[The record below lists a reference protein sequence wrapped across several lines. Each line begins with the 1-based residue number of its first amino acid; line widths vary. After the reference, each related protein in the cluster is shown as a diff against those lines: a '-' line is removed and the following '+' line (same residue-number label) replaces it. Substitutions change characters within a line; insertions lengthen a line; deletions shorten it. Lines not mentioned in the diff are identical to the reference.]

1 MKICSTLNF
10 TLPTVTLLLLIS
22 FSALGQSRETFKVQ
36 LSPTPID
43 AVTKN
48 TITGS
53 GSLTAIL
60 TGTKLTVTG
69 AFEGMRSPATDIHIQ
84 RGAKG
89 IRGPAIFDLQIS
101 KSTRGEVTGSVELT
115 PSQVEDLKNGRL
127 YVQINSERAPAPD
140 GNLWGWLLR

>member
-1 MKICSTLNF
+1 MF
-10 TLPTVTLLLLIS
+10 TLPVLVFLAIS
-22 FSALGQSRETFKVQ
+22 SSAVAQSDETFKVR

-53 GSLTAIL
+53 GSLTAVL
-60 TGTKLTVTG
+60 AGNKLTVTG
-69 AFEGMRSPATDIHIQ
+69 TFERMRSPATDVHIHQ
-84 RGAKG
+84 AAKG
-89 IRGPAIFDLQIS
+89 IRGPAILRLNIS
-101 KSTRGEVTGSVELT
+101 KGTSGEINGSVQLT
-115 PSQVEDLKNGRL
+115 PSEVEDLKSGRL